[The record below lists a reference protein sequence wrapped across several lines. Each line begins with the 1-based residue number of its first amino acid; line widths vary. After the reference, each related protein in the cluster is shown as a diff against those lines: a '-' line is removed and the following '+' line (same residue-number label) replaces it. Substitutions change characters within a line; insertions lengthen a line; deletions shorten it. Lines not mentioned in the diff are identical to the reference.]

1 MPVHCRIYI
10 HFDGARKPE
19 NRKNTRDRLM
29 VVLSVRWMTGAF
41 VLGFIP
47 VRFLLL
53 GIGGWETYAL
63 AMISGSGTARIG
75 NDRRGADEG
84 NFSIGRGIRAGVRV
98 SGVFVA
104 HWERFHRHGVESFG
118 KVSSFDAWIRRVLS
132 FSAMAC
138 QIPGTGEAKG
148 DGAAS
153 SFVRSRSREI
163 FSSLVVGVST

>member
-1 MPVHCRIYI
+1 
-10 HFDGARKPE
+10 
-19 NRKNTRDRLM
+19 M